1 MSDEKPNGAD
11 VNLELAGQKINLRNV
26 KSLNTLATV
35 ATLIIVVLIAYALWE
50 HKIDA
55 RASSVE
61 QQNAFTDM
69 ARAIREGNCINS
81 YPEAVR
87 ADKVEL
93 CKARS
98 R

>member
-1 MSDEKPNGAD
+1 MSDEQPNGAD
-11 VNLELAGQKINLRNV
+11 VHLELAGQKVNLRNI

-35 ATLIIVVLIAYALWE
+35 ATLIVVVLLAYALWE
-50 HKIDA
+50 HKLDA
-55 RASSVE
+55 RASASE
-61 QQNAFTDM
+61 QQSAFKDM
-69 ARAIREGNCINS
+69 AQAIREGNCINS
-81 YPEAVR
+81 YPEADR